1 MLVPGVACLG
11 GGLAVVVRMVVV
23 AGPMCVFISFVHVY
37 VSHSIW
43 LYIGL
48 EP

>member
-1 MLVPGVACLG
+1 MLVPGVGRPRWRTRG
-11 GGLAVVVRMVVV
+11 GGEDGGGGGARVMF
-23 AGPMCVFISFVHVY
+23 MTFVHVY
-37 VSHSIW
+37 FPHSIW